1 MRRFYKIAAAGEAA
15 ATSGAFAV
23 LLDGKPVKT
32 PARRDLTLA
41 SRPLAE
47 AIAEEW
53 QAQGEEIK
61 PQTMPLMALACSA
74 LDLIPAR
81 RDQEAGELAA
91 YGETELLCYRAEHP
105 ADLVARQAAE
115 WQPLLDWAAKHLDA
129 PLEPVAGITARP
141 QQAASLAALR
151 KAIDAHDDLQ
161 LAALSLAV
169 RSSGSLVIGLALS
182 HGALTAEE
190 AFEAAELD
198 SSYQIEFWGEDTEA
212 KKRRDGVRQDL
223 ETAERFFALHG
234 GNS

>member
-1 MRRFYKIAAAGEAA
+1 
-15 ATSGAFAV
+15 V

-32 PARRDLTLA
+32 PARRALQLP

-53 QAQGEEIK
+53 QLQEEEIR
-61 PQTMPLMALACSA
+61 PQAMPLMALACSA
-74 LDLIPAR
+74 LDLIPER
-81 RDQEAGELAA
+81 REQEIGELAV

-105 ADLVARQAAE
+105 ADLVERQAAA
-115 WQPLLDWAAKHLDA
+115 WQPLLDWAARHLDA
-129 PLEPVAGITARP
+129 PLEPVSGIRSRP
-141 QQAASLAALR
+141 QQESSLLALR
-151 KAIDAHDDLQ
+151 RAIDSHDDLQ

-182 HGALTAEE
+182 HGALTPQE

-198 SSYQIEFWGEDTEA
+198 SSYQIEFWGEDAEA

-223 ETAERFFALHG
+223 DAAARLFALRAAR
-234 GNS
+234 